1 MDYEELKGK
10 KLKDE
15 ELTKLYVNTLQ
26 VYDDQLS
33 IMELIITK
41 SAESRKVLFPVRI
54 CTIEDIQ
61 AWSLWDSDL
70 KLDLAQEIREYY
82 IPDFSNWK
90 DHDAFTAE
98 FEKLLNDLRQSEKR

>member
-41 SAESRKVLFPVRI
+41 SAESRKVLM
-54 CTIEDIQ
+54 
-61 AWSLWDSDL
+61 DL
-70 KLDLAQEIREYY
+70 
-82 IPDFSNWK
+82 
-90 DHDAFTAE
+90 
-98 FEKLLNDLRQSEKR
+98 EKLMIERGFQIVKEPEDLDESVTS

>member
-41 SAESRKVLFPVRI
+41 SAESRKVLV
-54 CTIEDIQ
+54 
-61 AWSLWDSDL
+61 DL
-70 KLDLAQEIREYY
+70 
-82 IPDFSNWK
+82 
-90 DHDAFTAE
+90 
-98 FEKLLNDLRQSEKR
+98 EKLMIERGFQIVKEPEDLDESVTS